1 MPTVLQT
8 NGWRF
13 HFYAKEGN
21 EPMHVHAEKA
31 GMECKLWLDEA
42 SFSVEL
48 ASARGLG
55 PSDLRQ
61 VRKIAYL
68 NFEQIEA
75 AWQEFNRRKSP

>member
-1 MPTVLQT
+1 
-8 NGWRF
+8 
-13 HFYAKEGN
+13 
-21 EPMHVHAEKA
+21 MHVHAVKG
-31 GMECKLWLDEA
+31 GMECKLWLDEG
-42 SFSVEL
+42 SFTVEL